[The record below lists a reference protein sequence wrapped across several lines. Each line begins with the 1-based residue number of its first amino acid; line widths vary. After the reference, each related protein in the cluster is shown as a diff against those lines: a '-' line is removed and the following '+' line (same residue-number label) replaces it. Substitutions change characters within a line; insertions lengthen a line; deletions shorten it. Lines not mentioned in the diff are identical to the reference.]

1 MKKLYYILYKVL
13 SERML
18 MVMTF
23 VFCTMLLVSF
33 DVKAQTYCTPTLTST
48 TTTYYISNFTTTGGT
63 SNINNTTS
71 GAGSSYSNFYNT
83 YSATAA
89 AGATIGFTITIAGG
103 GTHGSAIWVDW
114 NNDGTFGTDE
124 RVWNT
129 TSYTSSPHTGS
140 FVVPAVTAAGSYRM
154 RVVSDYY
161 GMNPSNPCSAN
172 TGEFEDYKLIVT
184 GGSSSSCNYSFN
196 MSNGLTRT
204 IECGSTYCFYDSG
217 GQSGN
222 YSNSQ
227 NMTATF
233 TSTGNITINFSD
245 FETESSSSCN
255 EWDYITIYDGSTA
268 GTVLVTG
275 QTGCST
281 RTLNIGTSY
290 TATSGTMTV
299 VWKSDG
305 STTAA
310 GWEATITATGCGSTP
325 PSDDCV
331 TVGNGTSTTYYVPF
345 NSLYGYS
352 FVEQIYTAAE
362 IGTSGRITSVS
373 FYHKPSSTTTAQTNN
388 IVLYMKEVARST
400 FASTT
405 DYETV
410 TAADI
415 VYSGSWTI
423 PGEEGWVTI
432 NLSAPFDYNG
442 TSNLLVAMDENTD
455 GYSSRYFTYT
465 SVSNSVLD
473 HYSDSYN
480 PDPYNLGSF
489 SGSKALRANRANA
502 KFCITEDCTQPTGN
516 FALSSTSGRVTIGN
530 TINLSSYLTNTLS
543 PSGTVSYS
551 SSNTSVATVS
561 SAGVISGV
569 SDGTAIITVRYVPT
583 NSDYC
588 SKTLVFTVNVTDGCS
603 VIGTGTTSTS
613 SGIHGGVYT
622 YLNNYAYTQQLYTA
636 SELTAVGAG
645 PGMLNSISLHYAET
659 TTNALSF
666 EVYVGFTSQTSVPT
680 SWISDA
686 NLVLAYSGTISFINE
701 WTSIDIS
708 SANLYWDGV
717 SNILVAIRRTSNT
730 TPSGV
735 SYPDF
740 YYTNVTGMTVYY
752 NNSSSSVALN
762 GNNVSTNAG
771 TATVERP
778 EMKFC
783 IDDCTAR
790 TLTFANSTVNIT
802 SCTGTATQSYSLSP
816 ATGGT
821 VTWSSSNP
829 SVATVSS
836 TGVVTAHSTGTA
848 VITARV
854 SSSGDY
860 CGATG
865 SYTVTVTGTSH
876 RLTYNT
882 TANCTGGTASAA
894 PASVTGTSAV
904 VTSTEPTCSSMQYFL
919 GWNTQSNGMGT
930 HYSAGAI
937 VDLGCADVTLY
948 ARYATDPPIIT
959 GSTDCESAMAFCAT
973 NDNTGYDLTVT
984 TNNPEVSYPS
994 GMCQFFRNA
1003 TWWYLRISHAGAI
1016 EMTVASSC
1024 GDVDFGCWGP
1034 FENPTCDITNDLN
1047 DDGDNG
1053 YTYFSD
1059 PSLHV
1064 SNTSATPSQGTGS
1077 PICIVNT
1084 LAEPCG
1090 NLVDFG
1096 GSTSHTEYLQIANAQ
1111 VGEIY
1116 VVLLANY
1123 ANCSGEISFTQT
1135 NIGQPGAGA
1144 SDCSIVNDCN
1154 IASVTTIVGD
1164 CTANQT
1170 FSVSGNIN
1178 FTDPPVDGTLTISDG
1193 SVSQVFYPPFV
1204 SPISYSL
1211 SGIQGD
1217 GTEHTIRAAFVSST
1231 TNCERIT
1238 YINAPECEIDCPDA
1252 TVSMTGYSE
1261 VIGDRYYF
1269 DVCLGSG
1276 VNMVGTQT
1284 GYTNPSWRWSIN
1296 PHGGIAPYVVN
1307 TQNASYTPGAEQ
1319 GYDVSLTVSE
1329 GQCSTVAYGR
1339 IRVSGGLETS
1349 LDSYALGNICVGDS
1363 REITIGGSGSDIQV
1377 NSEPHTIETSLG
1389 HAETTFIP
1397 DGLNCATQCYTS
1409 DVTFYD
1415 FNDGDVVTN
1424 INAIKYVRLNME
1436 HSFIGD
1442 VQIKLTCPNGRSA
1455 IILPDY
1461 FSSNPGDGPIYSG
1474 NAIDPYTYVWPD
1486 RVTSTRWHVGTSA
1499 TNWYTGQHM
1508 LGRYEVFE
1516 DQNEAYT
1523 SGGYTYY
1530 LASFSSGAAAQDF
1543 ITNYLSLY
1551 YSGNDYVVYRITDS
1565 SDNTLY
1571 YVIGYTYEGDQGYI
1585 VWLTRD
1591 NTTGTNAFSF
1601 DSQEDAQYFLTYVCG
1616 GNGVVS
1622 SYTVEG
1628 QYTRIYFGEPD
1639 LYDVRDGDDLT
1650 SAEICDGSNEHN
1662 IHGIGYDYAWTSN
1675 SQYTT
1680 VGYVYDVANM
1690 SSSSTVYDN
1699 GVAETNTLHH
1709 IIPSNVDAG
1718 TQMYQ
1723 PFQSFSNLI
1732 GCPLNGTWSIS
1743 VCDSWAEDNGYVFDW
1758 EIALS
1763 EDLLP
1768 SNWDYTVDLDG
1779 VSNDCG
1785 SIATVAGNNL
1795 TVEPQ
1800 TATNSEQTCNIILSD
1815 NLGCTTNIP
1824 LTYTAVAPTIT
1835 HVSGEEIQTVCEG
1848 QSLTDIVYTLGGV
1861 AVSAT
1866 VNGLPDGVTMNISGN
1881 TVTISGAP
1889 TTHNTYNYTITT
1901 VSQTGLRCTEQ
1912 TVTGRIIVNEGN
1924 ITPTFDQ
1931 AGPYCEGTTVDA
1943 LPTTSTNGIT
1953 GSWSPAISNRTNT
1966 YTFTPDFGQCA
1977 TITTMLITVNPL
1989 PTLSYTSGSETLCKG
2004 ESSANIV
2011 FTYGGG
2017 ANGADV
2023 TGLPTGLEFN
2033 VNTSNHTIV
2042 ITGTTNV
2049 TAGTY
2054 NYTVTTTGAVSP
2066 CDNISVER
2074 TITVNDPATITL
2086 TSGTSPQT
2094 VCEGNNITDFVFT
2107 YTGATGAEATNLPNG
2122 LTATLN
2128 TTNHTLTVSGV
2139 PTEAGTFTVTTTGA
2153 TSPCSNVSTT
2163 ATILIND
2170 PAELTLL
2177 SESPDAVLCVEV
2189 LWYENIQYSFG
2200 GAATGATVS
2209 GLPDGITYSVSGN
2222 VVTISGTPSI
2232 DVEAGEYT
2240 YTVTTTGVQAPCENK
2255 SLTGVISISTNAT
2268 LVLTSAAGTDNQSI
2282 CIPGTFTN
2290 IVYTYGGGATGIDEQ
2305 MLADALPAGL
2315 EFTVNAS
2322 AHIVTIYGTPTE
2334 TGTFRYTVA
2343 TTGVIPP
2350 CKPEEKTGI
2359 LTISE
2364 SVELTAAGNTTQSFC
2379 LGNALENIVFT
2390 YGGGATGVSIDGT
2403 LPAGVSQNLDNT
2415 AHTLTLSGTPTQAG
2429 TYTFNVTTTGA
2440 TAPCSDIDEQVS
2452 ITVYETP
2459 EVEINASADAI
2470 CNGSSVSLAS
2480 SPATFSSYSWTCP
2493 TTSDA
2498 THTITNGMPASST
2511 TSSINVSPTVTPG
2524 SADVVYVL
2532 RVTNGSNCTATVSHT
2547 VNVSST
2553 ATADIVKTDNTM
2565 CIDPFNGSITVSNFA
2580 GGTAGSTYT
2589 VTATGQAAQTTT
2601 GGTVTFSNLEAG
2613 TYTVRVTNE
2622 TTSEDCYTEQTLTVG
2637 DNRTSPTVSISGSL
2651 SICEGTNTTLT
2662 AHGASGLEAYT
2673 YEWSTGITGHELV
2686 TPDLTTQTSYSVTVT
2701 DANNCT
2707 ADNTVTVEI
2716 GDTPAIEVI
2725 AENACLN
2732 ENVVLQAHVSNAGT
2746 GYTVTW
2752 AATPSAAAAG
2762 LTTTTGERITVTPT
2776 SSDTYTYTAT
2786 VHANS
2791 CGTSGEFTISDD
2803 ETITI
2808 YPLPTATVNPT
2819 VAVIDCSN
2827 NGEVS
2832 AIAGGGVSY
2841 AWSNSVN
2848 TAENT
2853 FNTAGS
2859 YQVTVTDNN
2868 GCTGTAGIDVS
2879 SDMAEPDL
2887 TITIAEGTSE
2897 LVACRNDA
2905 IKIIAE
2911 TNTTGAHLE
2920 YQGSTVDNPFLQNVS
2935 VDMVDPVTGI
2945 YEFEITSV
2953 AANGCTHT
2961 ETLVITRDDNVP
2973 SVAINTPAV
2982 TTLDCVTSS
2991 INLSATGTGTFTWEP
3006 SNVATHEN
3014 YPAGGEYIVTASY
3027 DNGCT
3032 ATASIIIGRDV
3043 DAPVAHIT
3051 PSTADN
3057 PTLTCDVQSIDL
3069 IASVESGTATYA
3081 WNQGPHEDTYTVH
3094 GPGTYTVTATLANGC
3109 AAVATVYVDQDG
3121 DLPQVSIETPAQ
3133 IMCDPD
3139 FIELVANASP
3149 TGTQLTW
3156 EDGVDPTH
3164 ITAPGQYTVTATAP
3178 NGCHSVATTTVSTN
3192 ADVPNLAI
3200 TPPATT
3206 VLNCHNSTSQ
3216 DSNYDIPIELVAT
3229 STTAGTMLSWEGGAS
3244 TAGSATLEV
3253 LAPGI
3258 YTVTAIATNGCE
3270 TEATIE
3276 ITEDHSTPNVE
3287 IGNNSNTTVLTCNG
3301 PSISVSLINDTD
3313 ADIYQWS
3320 GGENLTGT
3328 GNAFT
3333 EASIYYVTATAPNGC
3348 TSVDQIEITSDFAE
3362 PTVSITNNTGTTVLT
3377 CDVSAINVT
3386 AVGSD
3391 RVVYYSWSGGSYTNQ
3406 APNELTTIG
3415 IYVVTATADNGC
3427 TATADIEITETMG
3440 RPHVEIIAPNTT
3452 ITCAPDDI
3460 ILTATGDAVSY
3471 VWSGGLYPDDAV
3483 NQVESTGVYTVTAT
3497 ASNGCTAVSSITI
3510 TENLTPPIVSIRNES
3525 GFNQIDCNAT
3535 SVHAVATGTGV
3546 SYQWTGGYVGAEY
3559 DLTAAGTYY
3568 VTATGVNGCT
3578 NTAYVV
3584 ITEDFTVPQA
3594 SITPSYPALDC
3605 AHRTVDLTA
3614 NIVGGGTYLWD
3625 NGDISQSIT
3634 VSQSGVYTVTVQGI
3648 NGCENEVSIEMLDNF
3663 TPPDARIDNIT
3674 GETVL
3679 TCNLDSIHI
3688 IAQGGYSFA
3697 WSNALWGGGPEQYV
3711 TTPGT
3716 YTVTVTARNGCTAS
3730 AQIPIDSNLE
3740 PPTLYDFDTPNG
3752 LELNC
3757 AESRVT
3763 VTAVGNAQSY
3773 MWSGGTSPASQTN
3786 TFMAAGEYYLTATG
3800 FNGCIATTSVT
3811 VTDNHDRPQVT
3822 INNGLG
3828 DITTL
3833 DCNNPSMPI
3842 TVIVSGADGPYEYTW
3857 SSNYSGD
3864 DDHGTL
3870 TAAGQYIVTVVAANE
3885 CQSTA
3890 SITLRQDFDEPVISI
3905 TSNPGTELNCVI
3917 TSIDLTVIGVVDSY
3931 LWSNNATTATTTVFA
3946 EDLYTVTVTGANGCT
3961 GSASISINQAPEFV
3975 PQVTPGTILCYG
3987 GTTTASVTAMGGN
4000 PPYFCEW
4007 SDGQSGMT
4015 ANNLVAGGYSVTVS
4029 DNGGCSAVLPY
4040 VITQPLEL
4048 RPTIN
4053 VRDINCGVSQGSL
4066 TAAVIGGT
4074 LPYQSY
4080 VWSNGVTG
4088 MTNENL
4094 GVGTYGLTV
4103 IDANGCMESAEASV
4117 SMQGILS
4124 VNATVTQQIS
4134 CSGFNDGSV
4143 AAVCPNA
4150 AQPAVYSWS
4159 TGNVSPEIYNLF
4171 AGVYM
4176 VTVTDA
4182 WGCTGQAGVNLVSP
4196 QEMDVQIYSEA
4207 PLCHNSR
4214 DGSIVVSAFGG
4225 MAPYEYFWSNSTNE
4239 SEISGIGMGTYSVTI
4254 SDAAGCSVARSIT
4267 LEAPAAI
4274 NIETTISDIKCNGD
4288 KTGRIEVT
4296 ADGGVIPYRYM
4307 IEGLVEQSTISVFNN
4322 LSAGYYILHVIDN
4335 NNCDVSEPVLVP
4347 QPDALQMN
4355 VAVEDPFCR
4364 NSRTGKINV
4373 SAIGGVEPYL
4383 YSLNNSTSDVSYLQ
4397 NIPSGEYVVSVVDG
4411 NGCKSSEMLIT
4422 LTDVDVD
4429 CLRIPNVFTPNGDG
4443 VNDIWEIVNIEM
4455 FPAAEVRIFNRWG
4468 QLLYTSKGYAEPW
4481 DGSYRGHFV
4490 PAGTYLY
4497 VIDLFNDDE
4506 PYKGAV
4512 TIVY

>member
-1 MKKLYYILYKVL
+1 MKNIYHIFMNKVMPMRTALVVIFVMLSWSMLAPQMSYAQSSYFSDRTCNYPGDISPTTTWQTL
-13 SERML
+13 SESVSSGSYNRHD
-18 MVMTF
+18 VYVTEGRTYTF
-23 VFCTMLLVSF
+23 SLC
-33 DVKAQTYCTPTLTST
+33 PE
-48 TTTYYISNFTTTGGT
+48 GE
-63 SNINNTTS
+63 
-71 GAGSSYSNFYNT
+71 
-83 YSATAA
+83 
-89 AGATIGFTITIAGG
+89 GG
-103 GTHGSAIWVDW
+103 GTAGFDTYMAIYGYGYGCYSSDRSCLAY
-114 NNDGTFGTDE
+114 NDDGCSGNQSVITYTATQTGWISLYITAYSSS
-124 RVWNT
+124 T
-129 TSYTSSPHTGS
+129 SGSYTL
-140 FVVPAVTAAGSYRM
+140 A
-154 RVVSDYY
+154 
-161 GMNPSNPCSAN
+161 
-172 TGEFEDYKLIVT
+172 YKYVAPL
-184 GGSSSSCNYSFN
+184 SCDVSFN
-196 MSNGLTRT
+196 MADGLSRT
-204 IECGSTYCFYDSG
+204 IDCGTTYCFYDSG
-217 GQSGN
+217 GPNGS

-227 NMTATF
+227 SMTATF
-233 TSTGNITINFSD
+233 TSTGNITLSFATFN
-245 FETESSSSCN
+245 TESN
-255 EWDYITIYDGSTA
+255 YDKITVYDGTTSGTA
-268 GTVLVTG
+268 LLSAYSGSAAPANL
-275 QTGCST
+275 
-281 RTLNIGTSY
+281 

-299 VWKSDG
+299 VWSSDV
-305 STTAA
+305 STYAD
-310 GWEATITATGCGSTP
+310 GWSATITASGCGSTP

-331 TVGNGTSTTYYVPF
+331 TVGTGTSTTYYVPF

-352 FVEQIYTAAE
+352 FVEQIYTAGE
-362 IGTSGRITSVS
+362 IGTSGQITSVS

-388 IVLYMKEVARST
+388 IVLYMKEVTRST

-442 TSNLLVAMDENTD
+442 TSNLLVAMDENTN

-502 KFCITEDCTQPTGN
+502 KFCITEDCTQPTGT
-516 FALSSTSGRVTIGN
+516 FALNPS
-530 TINLSSYLTNTLS
+530 TINITAGSTYNISNALTNTLT
-543 PSGTVSYS
+543 PSGTISYT
-551 SSNTSVATVS
+551 SSNTGVATVTN
-561 SAGVISGV
+561 GVITGV
-569 SDGTAIITVRYVPT
+569 AEGSTTIRIEYTPS
-583 NSDYC
+583 NSAYC
-588 SKTLVFTVNVTDGCS
+588 HKILYLTVNVNDGCAR
-603 VIGTGTTSTS
+603 IGTGSTS
-613 SGIHGGVYT
+613 SSSGTYGGIYT
-622 YLNNYAYTQQLYTA
+622 YFNYYAYTQQLYTA
-636 SELTAVGAG
+636 TELTAAGAFAG
-645 PGMLNSISLHYAET
+645 TLRSLALHYAET

-666 EVYVGFTSQTSVPT
+666 EVYVGFTSQTAVPT

-686 NLVLAYSGTISFINE
+686 GLTLVYSGTISFINE

-708 SANLYWDGV
+708 SAGLYWDGA

-730 TPSGV
+730 TPSGTT
-735 SYPDF
+735 YPNF
-740 YYTNVTGMTVYY
+740 YYTSVDNMTAYCT
-752 NNSSSSVALN
+752 NSSSSVTLD
-762 GNNVSTNAG
+762 GNNVSTSTG
-771 TATVERP
+771 STTSQRP

-783 IDDCTAR
+783 IDDCIQR
-790 TLTFANSTVNIT
+790 TLTFNNSNVNIS
-802 SCTGTATQSYSLSP
+802 SCTGTTSQNPTIS
-816 ATGGT
+816 GGST
-821 VTWSSSNP
+821 SGTITWSSSNEN
-829 SVATVSS
+829 VATVSS

-848 VITARV
+848 VITARLAT
-854 SSSGDY
+854 SGDY

-882 TANCTGGTASAA
+882 TTNCAGGTASAA
-894 PASVTGTSAV
+894 PSGATGTTAI
-904 VTSTEPTCSSMQYFL
+904 VTSTEPTCSSLPYFH
-919 GWNTQSNGMGT
+919 GWNTAADGSGT
-930 HYSAGAI
+930 SYTAGAT

-948 ARYATDPPIIT
+948 AQYSSTPPEIT
-959 GSTDCESAMAFCAT
+959 GSPDCESAMAFCAS
-973 NDNTGYDLTVT
+973 NDVAEYILTISDT
-984 TNNPEVSYPS
+984 EDDTEGGIGSFLTHSP
-994 GMCQFFRNA
+994 
-1003 TWWYLRISHAGAI
+1003 TWWFLRISEPGPI
-1016 EMTVASSC
+1016 NMTIHSDC

-1034 FENPTCDITNDLN
+1034 FDNVTCDRTNDLT
-1047 DDGDNG
+1047 NG
-1053 YTYFSD
+1053 TDYSYYSGADQATYYGTSYGGTTPTSSTTSTYINGTFALAV
-1059 PSLHV
+1059 PS
-1064 SNTSATPSQGTGS
+1064 
-1077 PICIVNT
+1077 
-1084 LAEPCG
+1084 G
-1090 NLVDFG
+1090 NLVDYG
-1096 GSTSHTEYLQIANAQ
+1096 GSTSHDEYLQITNAQ
-1111 VGEIY
+1111 EGEIY
-1116 VVLLANY
+1116 IVVVANF
-1123 ANCSGEISFTQT
+1123 AGCTGTITMNQT
-1135 NIGQPGAGA
+1135 NLNDPNAGR
-1144 SDCSIVNDCN
+1144 SDCTIVNDCS
-1154 IASVTTIVGD
+1154 ISSITTIVGD
-1164 CTANQT
+1164 CSTDQT

-1193 SVSQVFYPPFV
+1193 SVSQVFTPPFV

-1217 GTEHTIRAAFVSST
+1217 GQEHTITASFVSST

-1238 YINAPECEIDCPDA
+1238 YIDAPECQIDCPDA
-1252 TVSMTGYSE
+1252 TVAMTGYTE

-1276 VNMVGTQT
+1276 VNMGGTQT

-1296 PHGGIAPYVVN
+1296 PHGGVAPYVVN

-1363 REITIGGSGSDIQV
+1363 REITIGGTGSDIQV
-1377 NSEPHTIETSLG
+1377 NPEPHTIETSLG

-1424 INAIKYVRLNME
+1424 VNAIKYVRLNME

-1455 IILPDY
+1455 IILQDY
-1461 FSSNPGDGPIYSG
+1461 YSNDSESDVYSS

-1486 RVTSTRWHVGTSA
+1486 RVTTTRWHVGTSA

-1523 SGGYTYY
+1523 TGGYTYY
-1530 LASFSSGAAAQDF
+1530 LASFSSGTDAQDF
-1543 ITNYLSLY
+1543 ITNYLSRY
-1551 YSGNDYVVYRITDS
+1551 YSGRDYVVYRITDGN
-1565 SDNTLY
+1565 DNTLY
-1571 YVIGYTYEGDQGYI
+1571 YVIGYTYEGDEGYI

-1591 NTTGTNAFSF
+1591 NTTENNAFSF
-1601 DSQEDAQYFLTYVCG
+1601 ASQEAAQYFLTYVCG

-1628 QYTRIYFGEPD
+1628 RYTRIYFGEPD
-1639 LYDVRDGDDLT
+1639 LYDVSDGDDLT

-1662 IHGIGYDYAWTSN
+1662 IHGVGYDYAWTSN

-1680 VGYVYDVANM
+1680 VGYVYNVANM
-1690 SSSSTVYDN
+1690 SSSTTVYDD
-1699 GVAETNTLHH
+1699 GVAETTTLHH

-1723 PFQSFSNLI
+1723 PFQNFSNLI

-1758 EIALS
+1758 EISLS

-1768 SNWDYTVDLDG
+1768 SNWDYTVDLEG

-1785 SIATVAGNNL
+1785 SIATVAGNNM
-1795 TVEPQ
+1795 TIEPQ
-1800 TATNSEQTCNIILSD
+1800 TATNTEQTCNIILSD
-1815 NLGCTTNIP
+1815 NLGCSTNIP

-1848 QSLTDIVYTLGGV
+1848 QALTDIVYTLGGV

-1866 VNGLPDGVTMNISGN
+1866 VTGLPDGVTMNISGN

-1953 GSWSPAISNRTNT
+1953 GSWSPAITNRTNT

-2066 CDNISVER
+2066 CDNISVTR
-2074 TITVNDPATITL
+2074 TITVTDPATIEL
-2086 TSGTSPQT
+2086 TSGNSPQT
-2094 VCEGNNITDFVFT
+2094 VCEGSNITEFVFT
-2107 YTGATGAEATNLPNG
+2107 YTGATGAEATNLPAG
-2122 LTATLN
+2122 LTSSLN
-2128 TTNHTLTVSGV
+2128 TTAHTLTVSGT
-2139 PTEAGTFTVTTTGA
+2139 PTAAGTFTVTTTGA

-2163 ATILIND
+2163 ATIAISD

-2177 SESPDAVLCVEV
+2177 SDSPDAVLCVEV
-2189 LWYENIQYSFG
+2189 PWAENIQYSFG
-2200 GAATGATVS
+2200 GAATGAVVT
-2209 GLPDGITYSVSGN
+2209 GLPDGITASVSGN
-2222 VVTISGTPSI
+2222 VVTIYGSPSLG
-2232 DVEAGEYT
+2232 VEAGEYD
-2240 YTVTTTGVQAPCENK
+2240 YTITTTGVEEPCENK
-2255 SLTGVISISTNAT
+2255 SLSGTISISTNAT
-2268 LVLTSAAGTDNQSI
+2268 LLLTSATGTDNQSI
-2282 CIPGTFTN
+2282 CLPETFTN

-2305 MLADALPAGL
+2305 TLADALPAGL
-2315 EFTVNAS
+2315 DFTVNTV
-2322 AHIVTIYGTPTE
+2322 AHTVTIYGTPTE
-2334 TGTFRYTVA
+2334 TGTFRYTVT

-2350 CKPEEKTGI
+2350 CKPAERYGI
-2359 LTISE
+2359 IVVSE
-2364 SVELTAAGNTTQSFC
+2364 SVELDVAGNTTQSFC
-2379 LGNALENIVFT
+2379 LGTELSSIVFT
-2390 YGGGATGVSIDGT
+2390 YGGGATGLSVNGT
-2403 LPAGVSQNLDNT
+2403 MPAGVQSSLDNT
-2415 AHTLTLSGTPTQAG
+2415 AHTLTLSGTPTETG
-2429 TYTFNVTTTGA
+2429 TFDFSVTTTGA
-2440 TAPCSDIDEQVS
+2440 TAPCTDDDMAVS
-2452 ITVYETP
+2452 ITIYDTP
-2459 EVEINASADAI
+2459 DVTIDASDDEI
-2470 CNGSSVSLAS
+2470 CNGSSVILTANPAS
-2480 SPATFSSYSWTCP
+2480 FSQYRWTC
-2493 TTSDA
+2493 TTESDA
-2498 THTITNGMPASST
+2498 THTITPGMPASTT
-2511 TSSINVSPTVTPG
+2511 TSSITISPTVTPG

-2532 RVTNGSNCTATVSHT
+2532 RVSDGNNCTATVSQT
-2547 VNVSST
+2547 ISVSET
-2553 ATADIVKTDNTM
+2553 PTADIAKTDNTK
-2565 CIDPFNGSITVSNFA
+2565 CVAPYNGTITVSNFA

-2589 VTATGQAAQTTT
+2589 VSVTGQPNQTSTGAA
-2601 GGTVTFSNLEAG
+2601 VTFSNLEEG
-2613 TYTVRVTNE
+2613 SYTVRITNE
-2622 TTSEDCYTEQTLTVG
+2622 TTSADCYTEQAMVIS
-2637 DNRTSPTVSISGSL
+2637 NMPTSPEVTISGSL
-2651 SICEGTNTTLT
+2651 SICTGSNTTLT
-2662 AHGASGLEAYT
+2662 AHASNGLEAYS
-2673 YEWSTGITGHELV
+2673 YHWSDNSTSDVLV
-2686 TPDLTTQTSYSVTVT
+2686 TPNLTGQTTYSVTVT
-2701 DANNCT
+2701 DANGCEVTNSVSIT
-2707 ADNTVTVEI
+2707 LGDVPAVDVVADNVCL
-2716 GDTPAIEVI
+2716 GD
-2725 AENACLN
+2725 NL
-2732 ENVVLQAHVSNAGT
+2732 VLQANVSNAGS

-2752 AATPSAAAAG
+2752 SASPSAGAG
-2762 LTTTTGERITVTPT
+2762 LSTTNGERITVTPT
-2776 SSDTYTYTAT
+2776 SDNTYTYTAT
-2786 VHANS
+2786 LSANS
-2791 CGTSGEFTISDD
+2791 CSDSGSFTDYTDDVSVTIYSLPTVDILNTTAGGTNIITCTQQEITVTATGGTSYS
-2803 ETITI
+2803 
-2808 YPLPTATVNPT
+2808 
-2819 VAVIDCSN
+2819 
-2827 NGEVS
+2827 
-2832 AIAGGGVSY
+2832 
-2841 AWSNSVN
+2841 WSNSVN
-2848 TAENT
+2848 VADNT
-2853 FNTAGS
+2853 FTTDGT
-2859 YQVTVTDNN
+2859 YIVTVTDAH
-2868 GCTGTAGIDVS
+2868 GCTATNDFVVGIDNSMPNVRIENS
-2879 SDMAEPDL
+2879 PNTNEL
-2887 TITIAEGTSE
+2887 TCDVDQIE
-2897 LVACRNDA
+2897 LLA
-2905 IKIIAE
+2905 
-2911 TNTTGAHLE
+2911 TTTTTGATLSWTE
-2920 YQGSTVDNPFLQNVS
+2920 PTATNTNPLTVTAPGV
-2935 VDMVDPVTGI
+2935 
-2945 YEFEITSV
+2945 Y
-2953 AANGCTHT
+2953 
-2961 ETLVITRDDNVP
+2961 
-2973 SVAINTPAV
+2973 
-2982 TTLDCVTSS
+2982 
-2991 INLSATGTGTFTWEP
+2991 
-3006 SNVATHEN
+3006 VATVLAE
-3014 YPAGGEYIVTASY
+3014 
-3027 DNGCT
+3027 NGCT
-3032 ATASIIIGRDV
+3032 ATASFEILSDSNTPTVSIVPPSTTTLNCTTTSITLNATGNGTMTWSPSNVATLDNYPVSGDYTVTARLDNGCTTEATIHLDKDV
-3043 DAPVAHIT
+3043 DLPEVSIS
-3051 PSTADN
+3051 PDN
-3057 PTLTCDVQSIDL
+3057 PTLTCAEQSL
-3069 IASVESGTATYA
+3069 TLTASGTGTSYA
-3081 WNQGPHEDTYTVH
+3081 WYQGPHEASYTVH
-3094 GPGTYTVTATLANGC
+3094 EQNTYTVTATAANGC
-3109 AAVATVYVDQDG
+3109 MATATIYVGIDNDIPDAQVTPETGVITCANPSIELVASSITTGATLSWDSQDVTSAGTYTVVVTAPNGCTASASSVISSDG
-3121 DLPQVSIETPAQ
+3121 NLPQVSIE
-3133 IMCDPD
+3133 
-3139 FIELVANASP
+3139 
-3149 TGTQLTW
+3149 
-3156 EDGVDPTH
+3156 
-3164 ITAPGQYTVTATAP
+3164 APR
-3178 NGCHSVATTTVSTN
+3178 
-3192 ADVPNLAI
+3192 
-3200 TPPATT
+3200 T
-3206 VLNCHNSTSQ
+3206 VLMCNSDGDPFDEITLSA
-3216 DSNYDIPIELVAT
+3216 SANVSVTYEWNNEAGTRPGTGVTYSVTEPGIYIVSAT
-3229 STTAGTMLSWEGGAS
+3229 STE
-3244 TAGSATLEV
+3244 
-3253 LAPGI
+3253 
-3258 YTVTAIATNGCE
+3258 NGCVA
-3270 TEATIE
+3270 TEQIE
-3276 ITEDHSTPNVE
+3276 IQQDISTPNVE
-3287 IGNNSNTTVLTCNG
+3287 IGNNSNTNILTCAG
-3301 PSISVSLINDTD
+3301 PSISVSLIDDTD

-3333 EASIYYVTATAPNGC
+3333 EAATYYVTATAPNGC
-3348 TSVDQIEITSDFAE
+3348 TSVASIDIRSDFEA
-3362 PTVSITNNTGTTVLT
+3362 PTVSINNVTGTNVLT
-3377 CDVSAINVT
+3377 CDVSTINVT
-3386 AVGSD
+3386 AVGSA

-3415 IYVVTATADNGC
+3415 TYVVTATADNGC

-3440 RPHVEIIAPNTT
+3440 RPHVEILAPNTT
-3452 ITCAPDDI
+3452 LTCATTDLT
-3460 ILTATGDAVSY
+3460 LTATGDAVSY
-3471 VWSGGLYPDDAV
+3471 VWSGGLYPNDAV

-3497 ASNGCTAVSSITI
+3497 ASNGCTAVTSVSIS
-3510 TENLTPPIVSIRNES
+3510 ENLTPPVVSIRNES
-3525 GFNQIDCNAT
+3525 GFNEINCNAQ
-3535 SVHAVATGTGV
+3535 SVHAIATGTGV
-3546 SYQWTGGYVGAEY
+3546 SYEWPGGHVGAEI
-3559 DLTAAGTYY
+3559 DLTAAGSYT
-3568 VTATGVNGCT
+3568 VTATGANGCV
-3578 NTAYVV
+3578 NYASVV

-3625 NGDISQSIT
+3625 NGDFSQSIT
-3634 VSQSGVYTVTVQGI
+3634 ISQAGIYTVTVQGI

-3757 AESRVT
+3757 AVSRVT

-3773 MWSGGTSPASQTN
+3773 MWSGGTTPASQTN
-3786 TFMAAGEYYLTATG
+3786 TFLAGGVYYLTATG
-3800 FNGCIATTSVT
+3800 FNGCIETTSIT
-3811 VTDNHDRPQVT
+3811 VADNHDTPQVT

-3842 TVIVSGADGPYEYTW
+3842 TVIVSGADGPYEYLW
-3857 SSNYSGD
+3857 SSNYTGD

-3870 TAAGQYIVTVVAANE
+3870 TAGGQYIVTVTAVNE

-3890 SITLRQDFDEPVISI
+3890 SITLRQDFDAPIISI
-3905 TSNPGTELNCVI
+3905 TSTPGTELNCVI
-3917 TSIDLTVIGVVDSY
+3917 TSIDLNVVGVVDSY
-3931 LWSNNATTATTTVFA
+3931 LWSNNATTATTTVYA
-3946 EDLYTVTVTGANGCT
+3946 DDLYTVTATGTNGCEGT
-3961 GSASISINQAPEFV
+3961 ASITITRAPEFV
-3975 PQVTPGTILCYG
+3975 PQVTPGTVLCYG
-3987 GTTTASVTAMGGN
+3987 GSTTASVTATGGN

-4029 DNGGCSAVLPY
+4029 DNGGCSAVLPCAI
-4040 VITQPLEL
+4040 VQPLEL

-4066 TAAVIGGT
+4066 TASVIGGT

-4080 VWSNGVTG
+4080 VWSNGITE
-4088 MTNENL
+4088 MTNDNL

-4103 IDANGCMESAEASV
+4103 IDANGCMASAEANV
-4117 SMQGILS
+4117 SMQGMLS
-4124 VNATVTQQIS
+4124 VNATVTQPVS
-4134 CSGFNDGSV
+4134 CSGFNDGSI

-4150 AQPAVYSWS
+4150 AQPAIYSWN
-4159 TGNVSPEIYNLF
+4159 TGNVSPELYNLF

-4196 QEMDVQIYSEA
+4196 QEMDVQVYSEA
-4207 PLCHNSR
+4207 PLCHNSK

-4225 MAPYEYFWSNSTNE
+4225 MAPYEYFWSNSTHE
-4239 SEISGIGMGTYSVTI
+4239 SEVSGIGMGTYSVTI
-4254 SDAAGCSVARSIT
+4254 SDAAGCSVARTIT

-4274 NIETTISDIKCNGD
+4274 NVETTIGEIKCNGD

-4296 ADGGVIPYRYM
+4296 AEGGVLPYRYM
-4307 IEGLVEQSTISVFNN
+4307 IEGLVEQSNISVFNN
-4322 LSAGYYILHVIDN
+4322 LSAGYYVLHVIDN

-4355 VAVEDPFCR
+4355 VEVEDPFCR

-4373 SAIGGVEPYL
+4373 SAVGGVEPYL

-4411 NGCKSSEMLIT
+4411 NNCKSTEMLIT

-4429 CLRIPNVFTPNGDG
+4429 CLRIPNVFTPNADG
-4443 VNDIWEIVNIEM
+4443 VNDTWEIVNIEM
-4455 FPAAEVRIFNRWG
+4455 FPAAEVHIFNRWG
-4468 QLLYTSKGYAEPW
+4468 QLMFTSKGYAEPW